1 MTVATATPTDN
12 NPCKGGPGR
21 SADCVTEWISSSAF
35 CASEVQGMTN
45 RYCAVDK
52 NIRVDYKSLTT
63 NTPHCVWDMETSF
76 DSGFCFHSQ
85 FAHLLAVK
93 WVHFG
98 YFARLQSSSHHTWP
112 AVPSPPPPYAST
124 LLCSTREPT
133 QMTQLTAKQA
143 PKLWPINSDSAM
155 YAKVST

>member
-21 SADCVTEWISSSAF
+21 SADCVTEWISSRAF

-52 NIRVDYKSLTT
+52 NIDYKILTT

-76 DSGFCFHSQ
+76 DWVLLSQ
-85 FAHLLAVK
+85 
-93 WVHFG
+93 
-98 YFARLQSSSHHTWP
+98 
-112 AVPSPPPPYAST
+112 
-124 LLCSTREPT
+124 
-133 QMTQLTAKQA
+133 
-143 PKLWPINSDSAM
+143 PICPLIGSQVGAFWLFR
-155 YAKVST
+155 